1 MTLNYSVSAIIDK
14 TVDNNNKIHLGI
26 VVSRTE
32 WDAEAFNVIKIYIIR
47 SGWLSTLKTC
57 DWFSDSVPV
66 GY

>member
-1 MTLNYSVSAIIDK
+1 MYFHDFELFFSAIIDK

-47 SGWLSTLKTC
+47 SG
-57 DWFSDSVPV
+57 
-66 GY
+66 

>member
-1 MTLNYSVSAIIDK
+1 MTLNYSAIIDK

-47 SGWLSTLKTC
+47 SG
-57 DWFSDSVPV
+57 
-66 GY
+66 